1 MLIVLEGLLIK
12 MENKA
17 LISGLKSLKEL
28 REEKAVLGNTL
39 LELRKQFDEENVE
52 LIQKI
57 KASSDQMTIIE
68 TLLRDTAV
76 DFYKANPE
84 SKKLDGGIGIR
95 VNKNLVYDDKEALSW
110 AKEHSL
116 CLKLDASAF
125 KKIAKTEEI
134 DFVKIEEVVSAT
146 IPSKI
151 ELTD

>member
-1 MLIVLEGLLIK
+1 

-95 VNKNLVYDDKEALSW
+95 VNKNLVYDD
-110 AKEHSL
+110 SL
-116 CLKLDASAF
+116 FLGTTLF
-125 KKIAKTEEI
+125 
-134 DFVKIEEVVSAT
+134 
-146 IPSKI
+146 
-151 ELTD
+151 